1 MAKEAQKRFLLRLD
15 ESLFKRVADAADADG
30 RSINAYIA
38 QVLSRAAPAGNWEQ
52 RQLIGRAIA
61 GKELDVKSGLVLVAG
76 IYYRYLL
83 EAPEKP
89 DKDANYTVI
98 ESHGNILTLKKI

>member
-1 MAKEAQKRFLLRLD
+1 MSKEPQKRFLLRLD
-15 ESLFKRVADAADADG
+15 ESLFKRVSAAADADG

-38 QVLSRAAPAGNWEQ
+38 QVLARAAPQGNWEQ
-52 RQLIGRAIA
+52 RQLIGRAIS
-61 GKELDVKSGLVLVAG
+61 GKELDVKSGLVLISG

-83 EAPEKP
+83 ESPEKP
-89 DKDANYTVI
+89 DKAANYTVI

>member
-1 MAKEAQKRFLLRLD
+1 M
-15 ESLFKRVADAADADG
+15 
-30 RSINAYIA
+30 
-38 QVLSRAAPAGNWEQ
+38 
-52 RQLIGRAIA
+52 IGRAIS

-89 DKDANYTVI
+89 DATATYTVI